1 MNKLNRQIEII
12 EELKLEGVVN
22 INHLHEKLK
31 VSKVTIRSDI
41 DELDQ
46 KGYLLKTRGGGVL
59 SNNRNL
65 VRLIETTIHEYE
77 EEKDLIARTAV
88 ELVKPGMRII
98 IDSGS
103 TTSFLPRY
111 LKDINLTVITN
122 SLIVVHE
129 LCGLENINLIVSGG
143 SLRHESQ
150 SLIGRPSLSFF
161 DAMNADILFLGATG
175 FSAERG
181 ASASDIM
188 EAETKKMM
196 ISSSTDVYLL
206 IDSSKFGINSLSK
219 ICHAAELTGII
230 TDRISDKLIQ
240 QLKDQN
246 ISVLQSAPEN
256 SNNIKTNLY

>member
-1 MNKLNRQIEII
+1 MNKLKRQIKII
-12 EELKLEGVVN
+12 EILKEEGVIS
-22 INHLHEKLK
+22 INHLHEILK

-46 KGYLLKTRGGGVL
+46 KGYLVRTRGGGVL

-77 EEKDLIARTAV
+77 YEKDLIARTAAR
-88 ELVKPGMRII
+88 LVKPGIRII

-111 LKDINLTVITN
+111 IKEINLTVITN
-122 SLIVVHE
+122 SLLVIHE
-129 LCGLENINLIVSGG
+129 LSGLENINLIVSGG

-150 SLIGRPSLSFF
+150 SLIGISSLSFF
-161 DAMNADILFLGATG
+161 DAVNADILFLGATG
-175 FSAERG
+175 FSTEKG

-196 ISSSTDVYLL
+196 ISSSSDIYLL
-206 IDSSKFGINSLSK
+206 IDSSKFGKNSLSRV
-219 ICHAAELTGII
+219 CQTSELTGII
-230 TDRISDKLIQ
+230 TDSISNKILQ
-240 QLKDQN
+240 QLKDSN
-246 ISVLQSAPEN
+246 VLVLQSLQRNMAIE
-256 SNNIKTNLY
+256 KTG

>member
-1 MNKLNRQIEII
+1 MNKLKRQIKII
-12 EELKLEGVVN
+12 EILKEEGVIS
-22 INHLHEKLK
+22 INHLHEILK

-46 KGYLLKTRGGGVL
+46 KGYLVRTRGGGVL

-77 EEKDLIARTAV
+77 YEKDLIARTAAR
-88 ELVKPGMRII
+88 LVKPGMRII

-111 LKDINLTVITN
+111 IKEINLTVITN
-122 SLIVVHE
+122 SLLVIHE
-129 LCGLENINLIVSGG
+129 LSGLENINLIVSGG

-150 SLIGRPSLSFF
+150 SLIGISSLSFF
-161 DAMNADILFLGATG
+161 DAVNADILFLGATG
-175 FSAERG
+175 FSTEKG

-196 ISSSTDVYLL
+196 ISSSSDIYLL
-206 IDSSKFGINSLSK
+206 IDSSKFGKNSLSRV
-219 ICHAAELTGII
+219 CQTSELTGII
-230 TDRISDKLIQ
+230 TDSISNKILQ
-240 QLKDQN
+240 QLKDSN
-246 ISVLQSAPEN
+246 VLVLQSLQRNMAIE
-256 SNNIKTNLY
+256 KTG

>member
-1 MNKLNRQIEII
+1 MNKLKRQLKII
-12 EELKLEGVVN
+12 EELKSEGVVN
-22 INHLHEKLK
+22 INHLHETLK

-59 SNNRNL
+59 RNNRNL

-77 EEKDLIARTAV
+77 YEKDLIAQTAAK
-88 ELVKPGMRII
+88 LVKSGMRII

-111 LKDINLTVITN
+111 LKDLNLTVLTN

-129 LCGLENINLIVSGG
+129 LSGLENINLIVSGG

-150 SLIGRPSLSFF
+150 SLIGISSLSFF
-161 DAMNADILFLGATG
+161 DTMNADILFLGATG
-175 FSAERG
+175 FSVERG
-181 ASASDIM
+181 TSASDIM

-196 ISSSTDVYLL
+196 ISSSKDVYLL
-206 IDSSKFGINSLSK
+206 IDSSKFGKNSLSR
-219 ICHAAELTGII
+219 ICHTSELTGVI
-230 TDRISDKLIQ
+230 TDSISNKLMQ
-240 QLKDQN
+240 QLIDQN
-246 ISVLQSAPEN
+246 ILVLQSVPG
-256 SNNIKTNLY
+256 NNNDIKTNL

>member
-1 MNKLNRQIEII
+1 MNKLKRQMEII
-12 EELKLEGVVN
+12 EWLKMEGIVN
-22 INHLHEKLK
+22 INNLHEKLR

-46 KGYLLKTRGGGVL
+46 KGYLLKTRGGAVL

-65 VRLIETTIHEYE
+65 VRLIEKTIHEYE
-77 EEKDLIARTAV
+77 YEKDLIARTAAR
-88 ELVKPGMRII
+88 LVKPGMRII

-111 LKDINLTVITN
+111 LKDLNLTVVTN
-122 SLIVVHE
+122 SLIVAHE

-143 SLRHESQ
+143 SLRNESQ
-150 SLIGRPSLSFF
+150 SLIGIPSLSFF
-161 DAMNADILFLGATG
+161 DTINADILFLGATG

-196 ISSSTDVYLL
+196 ISSSTEVYLL
-206 IDSSKFGINSLSK
+206 IDTSKFGKNSLAR
-219 ICHAAELTGII
+219 ICHSSELTGII
-230 TDRISDKLIQ
+230 TDKISPKKL
-240 QLKDQN
+240 QLLKEQN
-246 ISVLQSAPEN
+246 LIVLQSVPE
-256 SNNIKTNLY
+256 KEK

>member
-1 MNKLNRQIEII
+1 MNKLKRQLEII
-12 EELKLEGVVN
+12 EELKMEGVVN
-22 INHLHEKLK
+22 INNLHEKLK

-41 DELDQ
+41 EELDQ

-65 VRLIETTIHEYE
+65 VRLIEKTIHEYE
-77 EEKDLIARTAV
+77 YEKDLIAQTAAKM
-88 ELVKPGMRII
+88 VKPEMRII

-111 LKDINLTVITN
+111 LKDLNLTVITN

-129 LCGLENINLIVSGG
+129 LCGLENISLVVSGG
-143 SLRHESQ
+143 SLRNESQ
-150 SLIGRPSLSFF
+150 SLIGIPSLSFF
-161 DAMNADILFLGATG
+161 DTVNADILFLGATG

-196 ISSSTDVYLL
+196 ISSSAEVYLL
-206 IDSSKFGINSLSK
+206 IDSSKFDKNSLSR
-219 ICHAAELTGII
+219 ICHTSELTGVI
-230 TDRISDKLIQ
+230 TDRISEEMLQ
-240 QLKDQN
+240 QFKDHN
-246 ISVLQSAPEN
+246 VLVLQSEPE
-256 SNNIKTNLY
+256 K

>member
-1 MNKLNRQIEII
+1 MNKLKRQLKII
-12 EELKLEGVVN
+12 EELKMEGVVN
-22 INHLHEKLK
+22 INNLHEKLK

-41 DELDQ
+41 EELDQ

-65 VRLIETTIHEYE
+65 VRLIEKTIHEYE
-77 EEKDLIARTAV
+77 FEKDLIAQTAAK
-88 ELVKPGMRII
+88 LVNPGMRII

-111 LKDINLTVITN
+111 LKDLNLTVITN

-129 LCGLENINLIVSGG
+129 LCGLDNISLVVSGG
-143 SLRHESQ
+143 SLRNESQ
-150 SLIGRPSLSFF
+150 SLIGIPSLSFF
-161 DAMNADILFLGATG
+161 DSVNADILFLGATG

-196 ISSSTDVYLL
+196 ISSSAEVYLL
-206 IDSSKFGINSLSK
+206 VDSSKFDKNSLSR
-219 ICHAAELTGII
+219 ICHTSELTGII
-230 TDRISDKLIQ
+230 TDRISDELLQ
-240 QLKDQN
+240 QLKDLN
-246 ISVLQSAPEN
+246 VLVLQSELE
-256 SNNIKTNLY
+256 KR

>member
-1 MNKLNRQIEII
+1 MNKLKRQIKII
-12 EELKLEGVVN
+12 EELKSEGVVN
-22 INHLHEKLK
+22 INHLHEKLN

-41 DELDQ
+41 EELDQ
-46 KGYLLKTRGGGVL
+46 KGYLVKTRGGGVL

-65 VRLIETTIHEYE
+65 VRLIEKTIHEYE
-77 EEKDLIARTAV
+77 YEKDLIAQTAAK
-88 ELVKPGMRII
+88 LVKPGMRII

-111 LKDINLTVITN
+111 LKEINLTVITN

-143 SLRHESQ
+143 TLRHESQ
-150 SLIGRPSLSFF
+150 SLIGISSLSFF

-175 FSAERG
+175 FSADRG

-196 ISSSTDVYLL
+196 ISSSEYVYLL
-206 IDSSKFGINSLSK
+206 IDSSKFGKNSLSR
-219 ICHAAELTGII
+219 ICQASDLTAVI
-230 TDRISDKLIQ
+230 TDSISNKLVHN
-240 QLKDQN
+240 LKDHN
-246 ISVLQSAPEN
+246 VSVLQS
-256 SNNIKTNLY
+256 IDKNLEKEE

>member
-1 MNKLNRQIEII
+1 MNKLKRQIIII
-12 EELKLEGVVN
+12 EELKKEGVVN

-77 EEKDLIARTAV
+77 YEKDLIARTAAK
-88 ELVKPGMRII
+88 LVKPGMKII

-111 LKDINLTVITN
+111 LKEINLTVITN

-129 LCGLENINLIVSGG
+129 LSGLENINLIVSGG

-150 SLIGRPSLSFF
+150 SLIGIPSLSFF
-161 DAMNADILFLGATG
+161 ETMNADLLFLGATG
-175 FSAERG
+175 FSIERG

-196 ISSSTDVYLL
+196 ISSSSEIYLL

-219 ICHAAELTGII
+219 ICNASELTGVI
-230 TDRISDKLIQ
+230 TDRISNKLIQ
-240 QLKDQN
+240 QLKDHN
-246 ISVLQSAPEN
+246 LLVLQSAPEN
-256 SNNIKTNLY
+256 SNDIKTNL